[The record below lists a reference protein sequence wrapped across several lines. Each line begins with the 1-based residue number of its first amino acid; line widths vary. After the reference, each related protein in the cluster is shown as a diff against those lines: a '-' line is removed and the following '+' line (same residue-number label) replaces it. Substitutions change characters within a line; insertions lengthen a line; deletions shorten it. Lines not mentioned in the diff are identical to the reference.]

1 MWIKKEMVSSDE
13 VKDIKALV
21 EPLMKL
27 DCSKTADMVAEM
39 SDQMLE
45 VFLKTTKEADRQ
57 KAIKK
62 MWDVE
67 EWVTRK

>member
-1 MWIKKEMVSSDE
+1 MWIKKELVSSDE
-13 VKDIKALV
+13 VKDTQALV
-21 EPLMKL
+21 EPLLKL

-39 SDQMLE
+39 SDEMLE
-45 VFLKTTKEADRQ
+45 IFIKTAKEKDR
-57 KAIKK
+57 KEAIKK